1 MHIPEVLSMAL
12 PRPVVSPS
20 RSSIL
25 AAIVGVGLLAAS
37 SPAGAANS
45 LPAAPEARFVTSV
58 PVRIDHEVVPAYA
71 ERCEPALRCR
81 GEYVFAA
88 TRGLRQ
94 PGIDPVA
101 AVVLTPATLVLD
113 AVFFP
118 FALVLDSF

>member
-1 MHIPEVLSMAL
+1 MPL
-12 PRPVVSPS
+12 PRPVASSS
-20 RSSIL
+20 RCSIL
-25 AAIVGVGLLAAS
+25 GALVGVGLLVAS

-45 LPAAPEARFVTSV
+45 LPTPPEARFVTSA
-58 PVRIDHEVVPAYA
+58 PAGIDHRDVPAYA
-71 ERCEPALRCR
+71 ERCEPAHRC
-81 GEYVFAA
+81 GEDYVFAA

-94 PGIDPVA
+94 PGIDPVF